1 MQDLTSEN
9 WIYKF
14 DEFYMLQENASLV
27 SRRRS
32 GNIKARQLLKTAE
45 KIAGFLSLFPF
56 VRGVAISGSLSKNFA
71 DESSDIDFFII
82 TAKNRLWLARTFMH
96 IFKKFT
102 FLFKKEDWFCMNY
115 YIDEAFPE
123 IREKNI
129 FTATE
134 VATLLPLRG
143 IEVFKQFF
151 EKNKWSRE
159 FLPNHV
165 LRISYVEEV
174 KSNLIKKAI
183 EILFS
188 HPLGNVTDSWLMNL
202 TRSRWLVKTKKRK
215 LNRRGIIMGMDVSK
229 NYAKPDPLQ
238 FQKKL
243 IHQYENNLVKL
254 FRNYENKMKTTY

>member
-134 VATLLPLRG
+134 VATLLTLRG

-151 EKNKWSRE
+151 ENNKWSRD
-159 FLPNHV
+159 FFPN
-165 LRISYVEEV
+165 L
-174 KSNLIKKAI
+174 
-183 EILFS
+183 
-188 HPLGNVTDSWLMNL
+188 
-202 TRSRWLVKTKKRK
+202 
-215 LNRRGIIMGMDVSK
+215 
-229 NYAKPDPLQ
+229 
-238 FQKKL
+238 
-243 IHQYENNLVKL
+243 
-254 FRNYENKMKTTY
+254 